1 MPSIDP
7 AQLNPIASE
16 ERDIAD
22 ADLAQ
27 CLLDLREGFAKFV
40 KQTGDARQDREG
52 ARVRQL
58 SPGTRG
64 PSRGSGLVEQVEC
77 SRRSSP
83 QMDRAAINDHLSI
96 GESVPLPRLQRLIV
110 NCGG

>member
-1 MPSIDP
+1 MAMPSIDP

-40 KQTGDARQDREG
+40 KQTGDAPDKIAKGPEFVSFLLG
-52 ARVRQL
+52 RVV
-58 SPGTRG
+58 
-64 PSRGSGLVEQVEC
+64 LVVAPV
-77 SRRSSP
+77 S
-83 QMDRAAINDHLSI
+83 
-96 GESVPLPRLQRLIV
+96 
-110 NCGG
+110 